1 MRRPLQAG
9 LFEAR
14 SIGLL
19 LGVLV
24 ILLAPLPARGQG
36 GPPPPVEDVY
46 LTKKEAL
53 RRIFVDGERVDGTIL
68 ELRVEEKRRIEERQ
82 GRRLFEKGFV
92 VYRGVRADGE
102 VTGYAIITEEIGK
115 YQPITFVVGVQ
126 PDGSVERVAVMV
138 YRESHGS
145 EVKRRRFL
153 AQFDD
158 KSLSDPIRQSR
169 DIINVAGATLS
180 VRSITRGVRKVLV
193 TVDETLLSE
202 RRRKDLVWKALLKA
216 GQDGLGP
223 APEGALREA
232 RYAMGTV
239 LEMIA
244 FPVDSAGSPID
255 PSRVREA
262 VCAAYDE
269 VERIEGLLST
279 WREHSEVSRIN
290 RAAGG
295 EPVPVS
301 SDTIACLVAAR
312 SAADRSGGTFDPTR
326 VDGGFSAIE
335 IDPKR
340 GTARLARPGLSL
352 DLGGIGKGYA
362 LDRAGAALRAHGV
375 PSALLS
381 FGGQLLAVGP
391 PPAAYADAWVA
402 AVRSP
407 EAHAGALG
415 LYRLRVG
422 SIATSATYERGGHI
436 IDPRSGRAPVG
447 RRAVTVFADSATE
460 ADALSTAIFV
470 GGRALAARLTERNP
484 SLAALVLE
492 PGETL
497 PSEVR
502 GRRAPQLVW
511 PALATSPGGPPR

>member
-1 MRRPLQAG
+1 MQQRFQD
-9 LFEAR
+9 AR
-14 SIGLL
+14 SFAAWPVGLL
-19 LGVLV
+19 LGVLAV
-24 ILLAPLPARGQG
+24 LLASLPVRGQG
-36 GPPPPVEDVY
+36 GPAPPVEDVY
-46 LTKKEAL
+46 LSKKEAL
-53 RRIFVDGERVDGTIL
+53 RRIFADGERVEGTIL
-68 ELRVEEKRRIEERQ
+68 ELRGEEKRRIEERQ
-82 GRRLFEKGFV
+82 GRRMFEKGFV
-92 VYRGVRADGE
+92 VYRGARADGE
-102 VTGYAIITEEIGK
+102 VTGYAIITEAIGK

-153 AQFDD
+153 AQFDE
-158 KSLSDPIRQSR
+158 KSLSDPIRQNR
-169 DIINVAGATLS
+169 DIINVTGATLS

-193 TVDETLLSE
+193 TIDEAFLSE
-202 RRRKDLVWKALLKA
+202 RRRQDLVWKTLLKA
-216 GQDGLGP
+216 EQDGLGP

-239 LEMIA
+239 LEVIA
-244 FPVDSAGSPID
+244 FPVDSAGAPID

-269 VERIEGLLST
+269 VERLEGLLST

-301 SDTIACLVAAR
+301 PDTIACLAAAR
-312 SAADRSGGTFDPTR
+312 SAAERSGGAFDPTR

-335 IDPKR
+335 IDSKR

-362 LDRAGAALRAHGV
+362 LDRAGAALRARGV
-375 PSALLS
+375 HSALLS

-391 PPAAYADAWVA
+391 PPAAHADAWV
-402 AVRSP
+402 
-407 EAHAGALG
+407 AGALG

-422 SIATSATYERGGHI
+422 SIATSATSERGGHI
-436 IDPRSGRAPVG
+436 IDPRSGQALVG

-470 GGRALAARLTERNP
+470 GGCALAARLTEQSP

-497 PSEVR
+497 PREVR
-502 GRRAPQLVW
+502 GSGAPHLIR
-511 PALATSPGGPPR
+511 PAKAALPGGFAR